1 MSHFPTLLP
10 KNLAHERDKIRKIA
24 VDAGL
29 DFFEVIYE
37 MVNFQQMNE
46 IAAYMGFP
54 TRYPHWRWGMEY
66 ERMRKSY
73 AYGLHRIYEMVINN
87 DPCYAYLLDSNE
99 LVDQKIVMA
108 HVYGHSDFF
117 KKNFWFGKTDRK
129 MMDHTANHATRV
141 WEIID
146 RIGMEE
152 VEEFIDVCLSLENLI
167 DRHAPYYEKSDKQQK
182 KENKEDPEDI
192 EIDMRRPQAAK
203 FKVKRGYMDGFI
215 NPPEVLKEEA
225 EERGKELRDNI
236 DRFPA
241 EPQRDVLLFLL
252 HHAPLERWQQEILDI
267 IRKEAYY
274 FAPQGMTKVLNEGW
288 ASYWHS
294 TIMTKS
300 GVMTS
305 EEVIDYADH
314 HSGTVAMNSQR
325 INPYKIGLE
334 LFRNIEERWDKGRF
348 GKDWDECDD
357 ARERRQ
363 WDKKTGL
370 GRDKIFEVRRIY
382 NDVGFI
388 DTFFTEDFCN
398 QNQLFTYNYNERTGR
413 YEIDSRQFQEIKKK
427 LLFSLTNFGQP
438 VIRVEDANYENRG
451 ELLLEHRYEGIE
463 LKLDEARDTLKNL
476 FKVWTRPVHM
486 RTIIDDS
493 PRLLSFN
500 GKEHTTRRIR

>member
-10 KNLAHERDKIRKIA
+10 KNLAHERDKIRQIA
-24 VDAGL
+24 VDFGL

-129 MMDHTANHATRV
+129 MMDHMANHATRV

-182 KENKEDPEDI
+182 KENQEDPEDI
-192 EIDMRRPQAAK
+192 EVDMRRPQVAK

-215 NPPEVLKEEA
+215 NPP
-225 EERGKELRDNI
+225 
-236 DRFPA
+236 
-241 EPQRDVLLFLL
+241 
-252 HHAPLERWQQEILDI
+252 
-267 IRKEAYY
+267 
-274 FAPQGMTKVLNEGW
+274 
-288 ASYWHS
+288 
-294 TIMTKS
+294 
-300 GVMTS
+300 
-305 EEVIDYADH
+305 
-314 HSGTVAMNSQR
+314 
-325 INPYKIGLE
+325 
-334 LFRNIEERWDKGRF
+334 
-348 GKDWDECDD
+348 
-357 ARERRQ
+357 
-363 WDKKTGL
+363 
-370 GRDKIFEVRRIY
+370 
-382 NDVGFI
+382 
-388 DTFFTEDFCN
+388 
-398 QNQLFTYNYNERTGR
+398 
-413 YEIDSRQFQEIKKK
+413 
-427 LLFSLTNFGQP
+427 
-438 VIRVEDANYENRG
+438 
-451 ELLLEHRYEGIE
+451 
-463 LKLDEARDTLKNL
+463 
-476 FKVWTRPVHM
+476 
-486 RTIIDDS
+486 
-493 PRLLSFN
+493 
-500 GKEHTTRRIR
+500 